1 MIPGELLGQLVHVTP
16 VNDIVKYGGIV
27 YRVFLRTYTQT
38 MQHKVLKKINP
49 KWQVQLDGVEYVTK
63 VHVDEEENE
72 TIREVRQADYRYKKN
87 DIVKRGGNLMKCLIG
102 HTSTTGNA
110 GFNTDYAPSKWE
122 VFLPVQ
128 NMKMFGLIM
137 YII

>member
-1 MIPGELLGQLVHVTP
+1 M
-16 VNDIVKYGGIV
+16 
-27 YRVFLRTYTQT
+27 
-38 MQHKVLKKINP
+38 KK
-49 KWQVQLDGVEYVTK
+49 KMKQF
-63 VHVDEEENE
+63 
-72 TIREVRQADYRYKKN
+72 RESRQADYRYKKN

-102 HTSTTGNA
+102 HMTPTTGNA

-137 YII
+137 YIIQPVI